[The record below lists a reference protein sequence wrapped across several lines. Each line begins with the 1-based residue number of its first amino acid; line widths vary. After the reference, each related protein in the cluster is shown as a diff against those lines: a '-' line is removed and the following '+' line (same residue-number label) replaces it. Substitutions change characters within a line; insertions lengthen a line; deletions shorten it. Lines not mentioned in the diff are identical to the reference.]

1 MDADA
6 QKLIQ
11 RAGNDLYSRRV
22 DLQLFHANETFG
34 AGRTYFHPENAR
46 ILRLMV
52 TTVFNVLGL
61 YRRGLRNACAIET
74 HEHPL
79 SVPNLPLSFKGYRIL
94 HLSDLHLDLH
104 PDIARAIRNH
114 VQPLSCD
121 LCVITGDFCSVTMQ
135 DPAAAMDEMRRL
147 VQCIHAP
154 VFAVLGNHDRIEI
167 LPELEAMGVRVL
179 MNEQAAIGQEED
191 TMYLAGIDD
200 PHLFQT
206 DNIAKAMEGIPRN
219 SATILLAHSAEIYAE
234 ANAAGVTVLLCGHT
248 HGGQISLPGGI
259 AILHNASHP
268 RYMNYGPWRY
278 QALRGYTSRGT
289 GSCIAPL
296 RFFAP
301 PEIVVHVLK

>member
-1 MDADA
+1 MDAGE
-6 QKLIQ
+6 QILIQ
-11 RAGNDLYSRRV
+11 RVGIDLYSRRV
-22 DLQLFHANETFG
+22 DLQLYHANETFG
-34 AGRTYFHPENAR
+34 SGRTYFHPENAK
-46 ILRLMV
+46 ILRRMV
-52 TTVFNVLGL
+52 TIVFKLLGL
-61 YRRGLRNACAIET
+61 YSRGLRNACAIEV
-74 HEHPL
+74 HEHAL
-79 SVPNLPLSFKGYRIL
+79 TVPNLPSSFKGYRIL

-104 PDIARAIRNH
+104 PDIAEAIWNH
-114 VQPLSCD
+114 VKPLSYD

-135 DPAAAMDEMRRL
+135 DPAIAMGEMRRL
-147 VQCIHAP
+147 VQCIHSP
-154 VFAVLGNHDRIEI
+154 IFAVLGNHDRIEI

-179 MNEQAAIGQEED
+179 MNERVVIGREEKEI
-191 TMYLAGIDD
+191 YLAGIDD

-206 DNIAKAMEGIPRN
+206 DNIAKAIDGIPRN
-219 SATILLAHSAEIYAE
+219 SATILLAHSAEIFAE

-268 RYMNYGPWRY
+268 RYMNYGSWRY

-301 PEIVVHVLK
+301 PEIAVHVLK